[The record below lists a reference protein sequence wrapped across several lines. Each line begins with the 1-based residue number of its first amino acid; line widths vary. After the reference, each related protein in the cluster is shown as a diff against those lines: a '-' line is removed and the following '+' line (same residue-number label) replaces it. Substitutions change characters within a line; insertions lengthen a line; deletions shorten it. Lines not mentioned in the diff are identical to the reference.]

1 MISKMNFCGQDEK
14 IKKYLMPEKL
24 LLKAGD
30 VSGEENIFIKKDIQ
44 ISTTEPDCLVM
55 SNSGGGEHAAVLL
68 DFGFE
73 FSGGVKILT
82 EVFGCDSG
90 MERICVQAS
99 RV

>member
-1 MISKMNFCGQDEK
+1 
-14 IKKYLMPEKL
+14 MPEKL
-24 LLKAGD
+24 LLTAGD

-73 FSGGVKILT
+73 L
-82 EVFGCDSG
+82 
-90 MERICVQAS
+90 
-99 RV
+99 